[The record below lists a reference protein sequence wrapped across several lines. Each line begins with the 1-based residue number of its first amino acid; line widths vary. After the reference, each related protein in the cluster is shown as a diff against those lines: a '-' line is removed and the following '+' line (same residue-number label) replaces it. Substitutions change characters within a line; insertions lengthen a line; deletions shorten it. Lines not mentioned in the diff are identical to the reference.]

1 MKRLLRPAFLI
12 TTSLGFAWA
21 ALAALRKRNGG
32 PGGPPLRRLA
42 SPERRHLDVASG
54 AHRVRGVFL
63 AVFSSKPGG
72 VILPPWPSV
81 LQFRSTP
88 LARLWQELAEDF
100 VRDNPGLVPF
110 QTTSKMRR
118 EN

>member
-1 MKRLLRPAFLI
+1 MP
-12 TTSLGFAWA
+12 
-21 ALAALRKRNGG
+21 RKQRNGG
-32 PGGPPLRRLA
+32 PGGPPLRHLA
-42 SPERRHLDVASG
+42 SPERRHLDVAGG

-72 VILPPWPSV
+72 VILPPWPFV

-88 LARLWQELAEDF
+88 LAGLWQGQAEKF

-110 QTTSKMRR
+110 RTTSKMRR
-118 EN
+118 ER

>member
-1 MKRLLRPAFLI
+1 MKRLLRPAFLF
-12 TTSLGFAWA
+12 TRSLGVAWP
-21 ALAALRKRNGG
+21 ALVSPEKRNGG

-72 VILPPWPSV
+72 VILPPWPFV
-81 LQFRSTP
+81 LQFPSTP
-88 LARLWQELAEDF
+88 LARLWQELAEDL
-100 VRDNPGLVPF
+100 VRTSPVVVPF
-110 QTTSKMRR
+110 QTISKMCR
-118 EN
+118 ER

>member
-1 MKRLLRPAFLI
+1 M
-12 TTSLGFAWA
+12 SLVFAWP
-21 ALAALRKRNGG
+21 ALDAPKKRNGG

-72 VILPPWPSV
+72 VILPPWPFV
-81 LQFRSTP
+81 LQFPSTP
-88 LARLWQELAEDF
+88 MARVWQELSEDF
-100 VRDNPGLVPF
+100 VRDDSRLVPF
-110 QTTSKMRR
+110 QTTS
-118 EN
+118 

>member
-21 ALAALRKRNGG
+21 ALAAPRKRNGG

-42 SPERRHLDVASG
+42 SPERPHLDVASG

-72 VILPPWPSV
+72 VILPPWPFV
-81 LQFRSTP
+81 LQFPSTP
-88 LARLWQELAEDF
+88 LAHVWQELAEDL
-100 VRDNPGLVPF
+100 VWHNHGLVPF
-110 QTTSKMRR
+110 QTIFMMHL
-118 EN
+118 EH